1 MRSLDRIII
10 IARNTLTEAMRQR
23 VLNILLL
30 FSLVAIASAFLFDD
44 LTLESE
50 EFKFIKDFSL
60 GAMSVFGLLMALMG
74 TAALLPT
81 ELENRTVYT
90 ILAKPVHRAEFLLGK
105 FLGILVLLGVAVF
118 LMSAVFAVVLFMKE
132 QWVVGPMETKLAQ
145 VQAEAGPNHV
155 EIVQHLQAQIDEV
168 REVAR
173 DPDVIQAILLI
184 YAKLAFTASIAMFI
198 STFASSMIFTVA
210 TTFMIYLI
218 GHLQSVA
225 RDEWLNRP
233 DGNWV
238 TSIFLGILVL
248 IIPDMN
254 TYNLVDEILAGSDVY
269 WSDTGQILAL
279 TVVRIAIFLGL
290 SVIIFNEREL

>member
-1 MRSLDRIII
+1 MLNLERIYF

-30 FSLVAIASAFLFDD
+30 FGVVAIGSAFLFDD

-60 GAMSVFGLLMALMG
+60 GAMSVFGLLIALMG

-90 ILAKPVHRAEFLLGK
+90 ILAKPVRRAEFLLGK
-105 FLGILVLLGVAVF
+105 FTGILVLLAVAVF
-118 LMSAVFAVVLFMKE
+118 LMSAVFAVVMFLKE
-132 QWVVGPMETKLAQ
+132 QWVLGPLQAKLAELSAQ
-145 VQAEAGPNHV
+145 PGASPEVLAQ
-155 EIVQHLQAQIDEV
+155 LQSQIDHIY
-168 REVAR
+168 EVAR
-173 DPDVIQAILLI
+173 DPNVVQAILLI

-198 STFASSMIFTVA
+198 STFASSTIFTVA

-225 RDEWLNRP
+225 RDEWLSRD
-233 DGNWV
+233 DGGFF

-254 TYNLVDEILAGSDVY
+254 TYNLVDEILAGNPVL
-269 WSDTGQILAL
+269 WSDTGQILVL
-279 TVVRIAIFLGL
+279 TVVRIGIFLGL
-290 SVIIFNEREL
+290 SVIVFNEREL